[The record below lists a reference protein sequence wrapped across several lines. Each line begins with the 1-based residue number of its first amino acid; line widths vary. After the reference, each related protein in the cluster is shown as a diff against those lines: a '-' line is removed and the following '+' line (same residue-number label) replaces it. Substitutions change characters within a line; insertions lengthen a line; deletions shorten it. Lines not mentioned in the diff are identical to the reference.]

1 MDIDNLDNDLDLSFF
16 ADDDELEAPENQD
29 DKVSLEKSEYE
40 ALKAKATAQQ
50 AQAEAIA
57 KPQPQPSET
66 AALDEY
72 FDKRFEQ
79 KVPQLND
86 LQMQQAAIVMAKS
99 QHPELAQDEDLVA
112 PFVARAAKEAH
123 AKGEQADYL
132 TIINRGVELY
142 KSRTGK
148 ATTNANQQNAL
159 KYGMMQPDVKG
170 ASQPKSK
177 LTAEKIYSMPSD
189 KFQELDR
196 KVYQAGLNGQ
206 RVIL

>member
-16 ADDDELEAPENQD
+16 ADDDEPEVQENQD

-79 KVPQLND
+79 KVPQLNE
-86 LQMQQAAIVMAKS
+86 LQMQQVAIVMAKS
-99 QHPELAQDEDLVA
+99 QHPELAQDEDLIA
-112 PFVARAAKEAH
+112 PFVARAFREAK

-132 TIINRGVELY
+132 AIINRGVELY
-142 KSRTGK
+142 KSRPGK
-148 ATTNANQQNAL
+148 ATTNTNQQNAL

-177 LTAEKIYSMPSD
+177 LTAEKIYSMPPD